1 MEFKRFTP
9 EYVKARILELNAT
22 LPDHQRQVLCE
33 SRMDTSD
40 SFDFIDG
47 PSPNNDIAR
56 FAKKE
61 SMIYLIL
68 AILYLLPLQLQYAGK
83 EKKNERV
90 TSRLTQPL
98 RHFFNYDVKYAADP
112 VVKTSYLARCLAPLM
127 TDLIT
132 QVKSYYY
139 IRECFVLAMM
149 INGIPYDFR
158 KDPFQK
164 DGYKY
169 FYFHASKVPE
179 EDYEN
184 VYNLL
189 MFHRLST
196 SVLLPK
202 LQLKFERK
210 AVHRRQKAYEAIRTT
225 MLSAPRFLPS
235 DIWRIIASIVIDD
248 VYRTVV

>member
-1 MEFKRFTP
+1 MEFKRYTP
-9 EYVKARILELNAT
+9 EYVKARILELNVT

-68 AILYLLPLQLQYAGK
+68 AMLYLLPLRLRYAGR

-90 TSRLTQPL
+90 TSRLTLSWKP
-98 RHFFNYDVKYAADP
+98 FFFAE
-112 VVKTSYLARCLAPLM
+112 CLAPLM
-127 TDLIT
+127 TDLIANI
-132 QVKSYYY
+132 KSYYY
-139 IRECFVLAMM
+139 IRECCVLAMM

-158 KDPFQK
+158 TDPFQK

-169 FYFHASKVPE
+169 FYFHASE
-179 EDYEN
+179 FIEQSN
-184 VYNLL
+184 QNLYIFL
-189 MFHRLST
+189 KFHRLST

-202 LQLKFERK
+202 LQLKFEKR
-210 AVHRRQKAYEAIRTT
+210 AIHRRQKAYEALRMT
-225 MLSAPRFLPS
+225 MLSAPRFLPG
-235 DIWRIIASIVIDD
+235 DIWRMIASIVIDD
-248 VYRTVV
+248 VKRTVV